1 MIVALEIK
9 TRTPLVG
16 GAIFGASGAYDRIE
30 GTAAGTLVPASEV
43 AFPDLPGL
51 TPPRA
56 ANDVAPLPDW
66 IDPKPAPRTCGA
78 LVPQVGPD
86 GNELA
91 GIKLPAIAVPRGVFT
106 GWNLY
111 KEPYP
116 AGDLADREGTFLAFS
131 AARLA
136 ALYPTQDAY
145 AAAVR
150 SVARTLLRDRLLLAE
165 DAAAYEAATS
175 SHH

>member
-1 MIVALEIK
+1 
-9 TRTPLVG
+9 
-16 GAIFGASGAYDRIE
+16 
-30 GTAAGTLVPASEV
+30 
-43 AFPDLPGL
+43 
-51 TPPRA
+51 
-56 ANDVAPLPDW
+56 
-66 IDPKPAPRTCGA
+66 
-78 LVPQVGPD
+78 
-86 GNELA
+86 LA
-91 GIKLPAIAVPRGVFT
+91 GIKLPDIAVPRGMFA

-116 AGDLADREGTFLAFS
+116 ADELADREGTFLAFS

-136 ALYPTQDAY
+136 ALYPTPDAY

-175 SHH
+175 SRPPP